1 MTQQSH
7 PWAYT
12 QRKDIIQKDTCT
24 AMFPAAL
31 CTIAKPWKQPKCPS
45 AEEWIEKMWCIDNG
59 I

>member
-7 PWAYT
+7 HWAYT
-12 QRKDIIQKDTCT
+12 QRKGIIQKDTCT

-31 CTIAKPWKQPKCPS
+31 CTIAKPWKQPECPS